1 MFMTTESWSKLRRVT
16 GVLAIIHFAIL
27 LTYATLTLVPGA
39 AKAALVIR
47 PTPELINHLSSDI
60 RILKWN
66 KWSLQVTSTEP
77 DFVQSL
83 YRSGAILVLPVRKS
97 GCLQPQ
103 SNKVQN

>member
-1 MFMTTESWSKLRRVT
+1 MFMTTRAWSKVVRVM
-16 GVLAIIHFAIL
+16 GVLCAIHLGIL

-39 AKAALVIR
+39 AQAALVIG
-47 PTPELINHLSSDI
+47 PTPDVINHLSPDI

-66 KWSLQVTSTEP
+66 RWSLQVTSTEP

-97 GCLQPQ
+97 GCLR
-103 SNKVQN
+103 

>member
-1 MFMTTESWSKLRRVT
+1 MFMTTKAWSKLGRMM
-16 GVLAIIHFAIL
+16 GVLAAIHLAMLF
-27 LTYATLTLVPGA
+27 TYAALTLVPGVA
-39 AKAALVIR
+39 QAALVIR

-66 KWSLQVTSTEP
+66 DWSLQVTSTEP

-97 GCLQPQ
+97 SCLR
-103 SNKVQN
+103 